1 MSLLAP
7 LALMLGLVAAVP
19 LWLHLRRRKV
29 EMRVDFPAVR
39 YLLRAELEH
48 ARELKVRNAL
58 LMLLRVIIV
67 LLIALA
73 AARPLAQLGV
83 SGHGPTALAVVLD
96 NSMSTGAVLN
106 GRSVLADLQE
116 AARVLLRRAR
126 ASDRVWLVTADG
138 AVTGG
143 SGATVSEA
151 IDRATPLA
159 GAGDLPAAV
168 RRAAALV
175 PGAQLPASRVVV
187 ITDGQANAWPE
198 QLPAVAA
205 PVLVFAPTAPPPVN
219 RAVTRV
225 VADPP
230 HWAPRGAL
238 RATVIARAPVNW
250 RAALG
255 TTTLARG
262 TVAGGG
268 SIETSATPAAR
279 GWTAGT
285 IELPPDELRADDV
298 RPFALHVGAAPAA
311 RADAS
316 AGAFVRTALGAL
328 VADGRLRDGGGVA
341 VTSADALVALPALIV
356 APADPARVALANRAL
371 ERLRIPWRF
380 GDRRSGPVR
389 ARGDGLDGA
398 TVQRFYVLQAQ
409 GAGAAGA
416 AGDTLVRAGA
426 EPLVVAGDGWVL
438 MAVAL
443 DPADTDLPLRAA
455 FLPWLE
461 RTIARRLATDAGPV
475 IDIAPSAT
483 FARPSWATGLEAADG
498 TVQPLA
504 GARVHA
510 PRQTG
515 VYFLRRGT
523 ERAGAVVVAP
533 ESAESVLDRMPAA
546 AIAARFAA
554 RGASGVD
561 DPARLADRAWSDTS
575 PRPLIAGL
583 IVGALLLLAA
593 ETWVS
598 RRDLADVS

>member
-39 YLLRAELEH
+39 YLLRAEQEH
-48 ARELKVRNAL
+48 ARELKVRNVL
-58 LMLLRVIIV
+58 LMLLRVVIV

-73 AARPLAQLGV
+73 AARPLARLGV
-83 SGHGPTALAVVLD
+83 AGHGPTALAVVLD
-96 NSMSTGAVLN
+96 NSMSTGAVVN

-116 AARVLLRRAR
+116 AARMLVQRAR
-126 ASDRVWLVTADG
+126 ASDRVWLVTAD
-138 AVTGG
+138 AVVTGG
-143 SGATVSEA
+143 SGAVVSAA
-151 IDRATPLA
+151 IDRTVPLA

-205 PVLVFAPTAPPPVN
+205 PVLVFAPTTPPPAN

-238 RATVIARAPVNW
+238 RATVMVRAPVNW

-262 TVAGGG
+262 TVAAGG

-279 GWTAGT
+279 GWIAGS

-298 RPFALHVGAAPAA
+298 RPFALHVGPAPAA

-316 AGAFVRTALGAL
+316 AGSFVRTALGAL
-328 VADGRLRDGGGVA
+328 VADGRLREGGGVA
-341 VTSADALVALPALIV
+341 VTSADALAALPALIV

-371 ERLRIPWRF
+371 ERMRIPWRF
-380 GDRRSGPVR
+380 GERRSGPVR

-409 GAGAAGA
+409 DAGAP
-416 AGDTLVRAGA
+416 GDTLVHAGA
-426 EPLVVAGDGWVL
+426 EPLVVAGEGWVL

-443 DPADTDLPLRAA
+443 EPSDTDLPLRAA
-455 FLPWLE
+455 FVPWLE

-475 IDIAPSAT
+475 IDVAPSEM
-483 FARPSWATGLEAADG
+483 FARPSWATALEVPGGA
-498 TVQPLA
+498 VQPLA
-504 GARVHA
+504 GARVRA
-510 PRQTG
+510 PGQTG
-515 VYFLRRGT
+515 VYFLRRG
-523 ERAGAVVVAP
+523 EDRAGAIVVAP
-533 ESAESVLDRMPAA
+533 ESAESVLDRVPAT
-546 AIAARFAA
+546 AIAARFSAS
-554 RGASGVD
+554 GASGVD
-561 DPARLADRAWSDTS
+561 DPTRLADRAWSDTS

-583 IVGALLLLAA
+583 LVGALLLLAA

-598 RRDLADVS
+598 RRDLADAS